1 MRTGKKVEFWWPAW
15 AAQCP
20 AAHRGQQHVHHPS
33 AIHLGSLRQVHLSN
47 RRSHM
52 LSRLVG
58 ESVVETQSFEW
69 ISFIFLPPTHFEMTT
84 TLSVLIL

>member
-1 MRTGKKVEFWWPAW
+1 MRTGKKVEFWWP
-15 AAQCP
+15 
-20 AAHRGQQHVHHPS
+20 VPS
-33 AIHLGSLRQVHLSN
+33 GGRNMSIIVHLSN
-47 RRSHM
+47 RRNHKAKPCVDFYRYTSHM

>member
-58 ESVVETQSFEW
+58 ESAVETQSLNECH
-69 ISFIFLPPTHFEMTT
+69 SFSFAL
-84 TLSVLIL
+84 LILK